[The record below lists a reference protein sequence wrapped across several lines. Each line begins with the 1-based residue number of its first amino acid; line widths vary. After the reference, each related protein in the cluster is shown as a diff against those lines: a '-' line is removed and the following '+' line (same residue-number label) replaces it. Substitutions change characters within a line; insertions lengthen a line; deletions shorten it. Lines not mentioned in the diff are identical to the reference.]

1 MSVAKELIFG
11 FGWALWVQIVH
22 MSKGTQKNHNPLNPI
37 MHDGTIGFIL
47 ISDDSCE
54 IIMTRVSG

>member
-1 MSVAKELIFG
+1 MFVAKGLIFG

-22 MSKGTQKNHNPLNPI
+22 MPKGTQKNHTPLNPI

>member
-1 MSVAKELIFG
+1 MFVAEGLISG
-11 FGWALWVQIVH
+11 FSWALWVQIVH
-22 MSKGTQKNHNPLNPI
+22 MSKGTQKNHTPLNPI

>member
-1 MSVAKELIFG
+1 
-11 FGWALWVQIVH
+11 

>member
-1 MSVAKELIFG
+1 MSVAKELIFS
-11 FGWALWVQIVH
+11 FGWALWVLIVH
-22 MSKGTQKNHNPLNPI
+22 MSKGTQKNHNPLNRI

-54 IIMTRVSG
+54 IIMTGVSG

>member
-1 MSVAKELIFG
+1 MFVANGLISG

-37 MHDGTIGFIL
+37 MHDGIIGFIL
-47 ISDDSCE
+47 ISDDSHE

>member
-1 MSVAKELIFG
+1 MFVTEGPISFKVKLCICLKEPKKY
-11 FGWALWVQIVH
+11 H
-22 MSKGTQKNHNPLNPI
+22 TPLNPI

-47 ISDDSCE
+47 ISDDSIE